1 MSGALHLRFCFSY
14 KKISLLDSQR
24 ADLDTR
30 TMMQTLI
37 RIALAA
43 TLSVFQTS
51 GALADSDRTMPTWGK
66 WSVDCGNTGLC
77 LTSSLVRGQS
87 AWVDIRIVRD
97 WQAGA
102 TPLVRI
108 TANSPLASDGSISL
122 SIDGREIETFTVAEL
137 RDTQGSVVSPTG
149 FRPIGGEGFWYPTG
163 PATMSLLDAMRAGNQ
178 LTISLPINGSTA
190 DIAIPLKGLRQAFAW
205 MDQRQQRSG
214 SQTALA
220 VSGDDM
226 PQDAPHAIPVLV
238 PETLPPAVRQAWDH
252 SRTCSSIDP
261 AIFAGLDAIAAPL
274 PDKTT
279 LYLLPCGSPT
289 AYNTAYV
296 TVLVYADGKAR
307 QLQLAHLSEQG
318 PIASDII
325 YNARWIPGALELDG
339 LYKGSGIGDCGT
351 WNRWRWTGSTFALIA
366 EASRMTC
373 DGTETPLHDWP
384 LLWPTPASPK

>member
-1 MSGALHLRFCFSY
+1 
-14 KKISLLDSQR
+14 
-24 ADLDTR
+24 
-30 TMMQTLI
+30 MMQTLF
-37 RIALAA
+37 RTTLVAAL
-43 TLSVFQTS
+43 TVFQAH
-51 GALADSDRTMPTWGK
+51 GAMADGDRTMPSWGK
-66 WSVDCGNTGLC
+66 WAVDCGNTGLC

-102 TPLVRI
+102 APLVRV
-108 TANSPLASDGSISL
+108 TANSPLAGNGTVTL
-122 SIDGREIETFTVAEL
+122 SIDGREIETFTVKEL
-137 RDTQGSVVSPTG
+137 TEAQTSIVSPTG
-149 FRPIGGEGFWYPTG
+149 FRPIGGEGFWYPAG
-163 PATMSLLDAMRAGNQ
+163 PATMALLDSMRAGNQ
-178 LTISLPINGSTA
+178 LTISLPVNGAQSEIT
-190 DIAIPLKGLRQAFAW
+190 IPLKGLRQAFAW

-220 VSGDDM
+220 ISGDGM

-252 SRTCSSIDP
+252 SRTCSTIDP

-296 TVLVYADGKAR
+296 TVLAYADGKAR
-307 QLQLAHLSEQG
+307 QLQMARLSEQG
-318 PIASDII
+318 PIASDVI
-325 YNARWIPGALELDG
+325 YNARWTPGTLELDG

-351 WNRWRWTGSTFALIA
+351 WNRWRWTGATFALSA

-373 DGTETPLHDWP
+373 DGTETPLRDWP
-384 LLWPTPASPK
+384 LLWPAPTSTK